1 MFLPQLEFLY
11 FSDIKI
17 HENKKAIADCNNCLI
32 LEPKNIKALL
42 RKAQAFLNNDQRRDA
57 YTIYQEVIVI
67 ESNNSIAINAI
78 KDLES
83 QLKDLPPKNA
93 FRMKIE
99 EINDEIDFSELIVPN
114 KIKERKMP
122 GGLFKNAGV
131 KKLPSIDSNN
141 YVKEG
146 IFIEEIY
153 D

>member
-1 MFLPQLEFLY
+1 M
-11 FSDIKI
+11 
-17 HENKKAIADCNNCLI
+17 
-32 LEPKNIKALL
+32 
-42 RKAQAFLNNDQRRDA
+42 
-57 YTIYQEVIVI
+57 I

-122 GGLFKNAGV
+122 GGLLKNAGV
-131 KKLPSIDSNN
+131 KKLPIIDSNN

>member
-1 MFLPQLEFLY
+1 MIFFFD

-17 HENKKAIADCNNCLI
+17 HENKKAIGDCNNCLL
-32 LEPKNIKALL
+32 LEPKNLKALL

-57 YTIYQEVIVI
+57 YKIYQEIIFI
-67 ESNNSIAINAI
+67 EPNNAIAKNAI
-78 KDLES
+78 KDLEA

-99 EINDEIDFSELIVPN
+99 EFNDEIDFSELIVPN
-114 KIKERKMP
+114 KIKDRKMP
-122 GGLFKNAGV
+122 GGLFKNGGV
-131 KKLPSIDSNN
+131 KKLPTIDSNN